1 MNYKSGPYFIYLF
14 LLFSFSL
21 FAQSPNEIIEIT
33 KEYDLTKLNFLQE
46 KFSND
51 FLREKSNALS
61 LASQKGWDITYTDGS
76 GSYHELIRVSK
87 TGTPIYYKTNNVAA
101 AVSTR
106 ANYLHTGG
114 GLGLDIEGQGMTAYV
129 WDGGLAR
136 TTHQEFTGESGESR
150 FTIGDTSSALNFHA
164 AHVMGTIIASGV
176 NASAK
181 GMAPKAKGIGSDWN
195 SDLSEAT
202 EAAANGMLVS
212 NHSYGYN
219 ANDINDSRFGAYL
232 EDARNW
238 DDLMYNAP
246 YYLQVNSAGNDGNN
260 NTANGDP
267 LEENSAFDKLNGDN
281 TSKNSLIIA
290 NSQDAV
296 IDAEGQL
303 ISVARNS
310 GSSEGP
316 TDDFRVKPDIMGNG
330 TGLFSTYESSDTA
343 YNSISGTS
351 MASPNVAG
359 SLLLLQQHYNN
370 LNGNFMLA
378 STLKGLALHTADDAD
393 IAGPDPH
400 VGWGLMNTKVAAETI
415 TKRGFESWISEESLS
430 NGETYTIKLKSDG
443 FNPLLASISWTDKP
457 GELSTGTNSSTPAL
471 VNDLDIRVTK
481 DSEEFMPWK
490 LTGVYSNEKGDNLVD
505 PFERVDVENASGEYT
520 ITVTHKGTLTEDQN
534 FSLVVTGIAGE
545 FNFITDLSK
554 KPVCT
559 NSDVTFNFEYK
570 QAITTTTQ
578 FSLEGVPAGVTG
590 TLSSDSLDV
599 DGILDVTFSNLEGLA
614 VGSYEVNV
622 VGDNGTDTQKRK
634 VTIFVY
640 SDSFSGYGSELELPL
655 DGQDEVSPSTVVLSW
670 KQNSNAQS
678 YLVEVSETSS
688 FDAIL
693 FTDTVTDTRFNLN
706 NLNVDTIY
714 FWRVQPTNQCGEG
727 DYSTVFSFKTVDCV
741 ACDSFGNTSYDSST
755 TLVQFNTID
764 KASTKENGGY
774 SDFKST
780 NTRVRRN
787 ESHNLTVKVNTAGN
801 TSMHTL
807 AWIDWNQNCSF
818 DDEGEQYDLGDVRNV
833 TNGSPSLSPLSIT
846 IPSDAVLGNV
856 VMRIT
861 TMYNK
866 DPTSCSVNFDGEVE
880 DYTIIIEDEATASVE
895 GFSFNG
901 FNLYPNPSKG
911 DFNLQFEVVNTDKV
925 SVQLFDLRGRLI
937 NQKNFFNTQ
946 TNFSEEINFNK
957 AVSGLYL
964 VKITNGDKQ
973 TTRKLVIE

>member
-1 MNYKSGPYFIYLF
+1 MNYKYGHYFTYLF

-33 KEYDLTKLNFLQE
+33 KEYDFTKLNFLQE
-46 KFSND
+46 KFSKD

-61 LASQKGWDITYTDGS
+61 LASQNGWDITYTDGS

-87 TGTPIYYKTNNVAA
+87 TGIPIYYKTNNVAA
-101 AVSTR
+101 AISTR

-114 GLGLDIEGQGMTAYV
+114 GLGLDVEGEGMTAYV

-136 TTHQEFTGESGESR
+136 ASHQEYVGEVGESR
-150 FTIGDTSSALNFHA
+150 FSIGDTSSALSFHA
-164 AHVMGTIIASGV
+164 AHVMGTIISSGV
-176 NASAK
+176 NANAK
-181 GMAPKAKGIGSDWN
+181 GMAPKASGVGSDWN

-212 NHSYGYN
+212 NHSYGYITDN
-219 ANDINDSRFGAYL
+219 VSDSAFGAYL
-232 EDARNW
+232 GEARNW

-246 YYLQVNSAGNDGNN
+246 YYLQVRAAGNDGNN

-267 LEENSAFDKLNGDN
+267 LEGNSAFDKINGRKVA
-281 TSKNSLIIA
+281 KNCLTIA
-290 NSQDAV
+290 NGQDAV
-296 IDAEGQL
+296 IDDEGQL
-303 ISVARNS
+303 ISVDRNP

-316 TDDFRVKPDIMGNG
+316 TDDLRVKPDIMGNG

-359 SLLLLQQHYNN
+359 SLLLLQEHYNN

-378 STLKGLALHTADDAD
+378 STLKGLALHTADDVD
-393 IAGPDPH
+393 IEGPDPN

-415 TKRGFESWISEESLS
+415 TKKGFESWISEESLS
-430 NGETYTIKLKSDG
+430 NGETFTIKLKSDG

-457 GELSTGTNSSTPAL
+457 GQLSTGTNSSTPAL
-471 VNDLDIRVTK
+471 VNDLDIRITK
-481 DSEEFMPWK
+481 DSEEYMPWR

-520 ITVTHKGTLTEDQN
+520 ITVTHKGTLAEDQN
-534 FSLVVTGIAGE
+534 FSLVVTGISGE
-545 FNFITDLSK
+545 FNFITNTSK
-554 KPVCT
+554 KPACS
-559 NSDVTFNFEYK
+559 NSDVTFNFEYR
-570 QAITTTTQ
+570 QAIATTTE
-578 FSLEGVPAGVTG
+578 FSLEGVPSGVTG
-590 TLSSDSLDV
+590 TLSTESLDANGV
-599 DGILDVTFSNLEGLA
+599 LDVTFSNLEALA
-614 VGSYEVNV
+614 VGSYDINI
-622 VGDNGTDTQKRK
+622 VGDNGTETQTRK
-634 VTIFVY
+634 VTILIY
-640 SDSFSGYGSELELPL
+640 SDSFSEYASELELPL
-655 DGQDEVSPSTVVLSW
+655 DGQEEVSPSLVSLSW
-670 KQNSNAQS
+670 KENLNAQE
-678 YLVEVSETSS
+678 YLIEVSDASS
-688 FDAIL
+688 FDTIL
-693 FTDTVTDTRFNLN
+693 FTGTVSQTTFNINDLE
-706 NLNVDTIY
+706 VDSVY
-714 FWRVQPTNQCGEG
+714 FWRIQPKNQCGDGE
-727 DYSTVFSFKTVDCV
+727 YSSVFSFRTVSCI
-741 ACDSFGNTSYDSST
+741 ACESSGHNLFDSST

-764 KASTKENGGY
+764 KSSTKENEGY
-774 SDFKST
+774 SDFKSI

-801 TSMHTL
+801 FSMHTV

-818 DDEGEQYDLGDVRNV
+818 DDEGEQYDLGDVTNV
-833 TNGSPSLSPLSIT
+833 TNESPSLSPLSIT
-846 IPSDAVLGNV
+846 IPSDAVIGNV

-861 TMYNK
+861 TKFNS
-866 DPTSCSVNFDGEVE
+866 DATTCSTDFDGEVE
-880 DYTIIIEDEATASVE
+880 DYTLIIENEATASIE
-895 GFSFNG
+895 DFSFNG
-901 FNLYPNPSKG
+901 FNLYPNPSNG
-911 DFNLQFEVVNTDKV
+911 DFNIQFEVVNTDKV